1 MTSGLPPDAPE
12 RRRAGG
18 FVPVAVPSTGW
29 LPFFVVLLGTV
40 LLSVVLGCRRRHVP
54 RWAVSL
60 AVSLR
65 PSAGHGR
72 PPPRRNAGWR
82 PLVGAPSP
90 GETWDR
96 AGCSHIGRVVVLLGE
111 VTPFASR
118 PPRRPARRA
127 WAGSGRSTASA
138 GCPDRRAARWPRTP
152 AAKGRA
158 RRGARTRRDPG
169 GRRRRRPRA
178 PPVPPRSPLPRGC
191 PAGRPRRPPAARRR
205 PPPR

>member
-90 GETWDR
+90 EKRGIGPAVPTSDESSSSLGR
-96 AGCSHIGRVVVLLGE
+96 SPRSRPGHHAGQRVERGPVPVVVL
-111 VTPFASR
+111 P
-118 PPRRPARRA
+118 
-127 WAGSGRSTASA
+127 
-138 GCPDRRAARWPRTP
+138 
-152 AAKGRA
+152 
-158 RRGARTRRDPG
+158 
-169 GRRRRRPRA
+169 
-178 PPVPPRSPLPRGC
+178 
-191 PAGRPRRPPAARRR
+191 
-205 PPPR
+205 